1 MARISRFIGVLAALA
16 AAGGALTAAA
26 AEPVKTTPTAG
37 GVTVDATQAG
47 DSAQQEARRKRIEG
61 LRAVIL
67 GSDRAARMAAFEA
80 ALTGGDPALRKVAV
94 ELAFD
99 SRDPVLAHLALRDWL
114 SRTKEAPVQLFATKE
129 EPGSV
134 SVLQNLGPLSLK
146 IHAFDPAAG
155 AVSGHLS
162 APGYDVSRDGAA
174 AGTLAQTT
182 LIFNTFGCQLA
193 LQLSD
198 QRMLDGLYRCRSLP
212 ALLARIAPD

>member
-1 MARISRFIGVLAALA
+1 MARISRFVGVLAALGASVALA
-16 AAGGALTAAA
+16 AVA
-26 AEPVKTTPTAG
+26 AESAKTTPPAGTATV
-37 GVTVDATQAG
+37 GVAQTG
-47 DSAQQEARRKRIEG
+47 DSAGQEARRKRIES

-67 GSDRAARMAAFEA
+67 GDDRAARIAAFEA
-80 ALTGGDPALRKVAV
+80 ALTGGDAALRKVAV

-99 SRDPVLAHLALRDWL
+99 SRDPVLSNLALRDWL

-146 IHAFDPAAG
+146 IHSFDPAAG
-155 AVSGHLS
+155 AVSGQLS

>member
-1 MARISRFIGVLAALA
+1 MARISRFVGVLAALGANVALA
-16 AAGGALTAAA
+16 AVA
-26 AEPVKTTPTAG
+26 AEPAKITPPAG
-37 GVTVDATQAG
+37 AATVGVAQTG
-47 DSAQQEARRKRIEG
+47 DSAEQEARRKRIES

-67 GSDRAARMAAFEA
+67 GNDRAARVAAFEA
-80 ALTGGDPALRKVAV
+80 ALTGGDAALRKVAV

-99 SRDPVLAHLALRDWL
+99 SRDPVLSNLALRDWL

-146 IHAFDPAAG
+146 IHSFDPAAG
-155 AVSGHLS
+155 AVSGQLS

-193 LQLSD
+193 LQLSE

>member
-1 MARISRFIGVLAALA
+1 MARISRIVGVLSALA
-16 AAGGALTAAA
+16 AAVAAPVAAA
-26 AEPVKTTPTAG
+26 AEPAKTASPAG
-37 GVTVDATQAG
+37 GMTEGATQTG
-47 DSAQQEARRKRIEG
+47 DSAGLEARRKRIEN

-67 GSDRAARMAAFEA
+67 GGDRAARVAGFES
-80 ALTGGDPALRKVAV
+80 ALSGGDAALRKIAV
-94 ELAFD
+94 EAAFD
-99 SRDPVLAHLALRDWL
+99 SRDPVLIHLALRDWL

-146 IHAFDPAAG
+146 IHSFDPAAG

-162 APGYDVSRDGAA
+162 APGYDVTRDGAA

-193 LQLSD
+193 LQLSE

>member
-1 MARISRFIGVLAALA
+1 MARISRFVGVLAALGA
-16 AAGGALTAAA
+16 NVALTAVA
-26 AEPVKTTPTAG
+26 AEPAKTTPPAGIGTAG
-37 GVTVDATQAG
+37 VAQTG
-47 DSAQQEARRKRIEG
+47 DSAQQEARRKRIES

-67 GSDRAARMAAFEA
+67 GDDRAARIAAFEA
-80 ALTGGDPALRKVAV
+80 ALTGGDAALRKVAV

-99 SRDPVLAHLALRDWL
+99 SRDPVLSNLALRDWL

-134 SVLQNLGPLSLK
+134 SVLQNLGPLNLK
-146 IHAFDPAAG
+146 IHSFDPAAG
-155 AVSGHLS
+155 AVSGQLS

>member
-1 MARISRFIGVLAALA
+1 MARISRFIGVLAALGA
-16 AAGGALTAAA
+16 SVALTAAA
-26 AEPVKTTPTAG
+26 AEPAKTTTSAG
-37 GVTVDATQAG
+37 GVAADAMQAG
-47 DSAQQEARRKRIEG
+47 DSAGQEARRKRIDG

-67 GSDRAARMAAFEA
+67 GSDRAARIAAFES

-99 SRDPVLAHLALRDWL
+99 SRDPVLANLALRDWL
-114 SRTKEAPVQLFATKE
+114 SRTREAPVQLFATKE

-146 IHAFDPAAG
+146 IHSFDPAAG
-155 AVSGHLS
+155 AVSGQLS

-193 LQLSD
+193 LQLSE